1 MIDLS
6 RARRSGIELNK
17 LYAGI
22 LDLSGLLLCI
32 CEINIDQ
39 SID

>member
-6 RARRSGIELNK
+6 RARRLGIELNK
-17 LYAGI
+17 LYAEI